1 MFGKQL
7 QQTFTALVIYHFC
20 LLLFETTT
28 VAASV
33 LALGPIR
40 CVTLLTGKTKHLKNV
55 RQSLCN
61 QLFDC
66 FHIHLEYRSGFN
78 HRDDYLVLGHHV
90 DCFRIDTYRHL
101 ISTDYSCRVWQK
113 EHLTT
118 EISNESNPAASTDQF
133 FVGRQRCSGHERA

>member
-7 QQTFTALVIYHFC
+7 QQTFTALVIDHFC
-20 LLLFETTT
+20 LLLFATTT

-33 LALGPIR
+33 CAWGPIR
-40 CVTLLTGKTKHLKNV
+40 CVTLLTVKTKHLKIV
-55 RQSLCN
+55 RQSLCD

-66 FHIHLEYRSGFN
+66 FHILLEYRSRFN
-78 HRDDYLVLGHHV
+78 HQGDYLVLGHHV
-90 DCFRIDTYRHL
+90 DCFRIDTHRRL
-101 ISTDYSCRVWQK
+101 ISTGYSCRVWQK

-133 FVGRQRCSGHERA
+133 FVGR